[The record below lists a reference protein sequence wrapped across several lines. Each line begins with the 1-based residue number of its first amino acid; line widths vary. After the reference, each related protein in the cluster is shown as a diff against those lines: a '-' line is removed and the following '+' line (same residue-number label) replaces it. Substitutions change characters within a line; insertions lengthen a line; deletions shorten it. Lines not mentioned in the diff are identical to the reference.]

1 MTSSV
6 LDLLSAGRLQE
17 AEWLIR
23 RGAHSPLSI
32 NELKERLGTNMDTD
46 SFYVSP
52 GYYAP
57 LPSWTEARKCC
68 GEAYQADSVLQQYR
82 QKAADKKVQYG
93 NNKTIDSYTIRQL
106 AALQHAWISLGRPQ
120 QLRVLDLGGALGNHF
135 HAIARHWR
143 WSNLCWT
150 VCETE
155 AVVAA
160 GKADFEIDIAGGHQL
175 KFSNEA
181 KEAIDR
187 DIHVVFASCSL
198 QYIEEWQ
205 QMLKTFRVSPWLI
218 IDRVPLIENDTDLID
233 IQVVPA
239 SYTDTRYPGWKFAAS
254 SWLPRLQ
261 EAGFK
266 LEFEWIV
273 PEDRWTILDLET
285 GKIRWHAQHDH
296 GYLLR
301 TDHNYAAPII
311 FE

>member
-6 LDLLSAGRLQE
+6 VELLSVGRLQE

-32 NELKERLGTNMDTD
+32 NELKERLGTSMDAE
-46 SFYVSP
+46 SFYVTP

-57 LPSWTEARKCC
+57 LHSWAEAKKCC
-68 GEAYQADSVLQQYR
+68 GEAYQAESVVQQYR
-82 QKAADKKVQYG
+82 ERAVNANVQNGSKKIIGLYA
-93 NNKTIDSYTIRQL
+93 IRQL
-106 AALQHAWISLGRPQ
+106 AALQHAWINLGRPH
-120 QLRVLDLGGALGNHF
+120 QLRVLDLGGALGSHF
-135 HAIARHWR
+135 HAIAAHWP
-143 WSNLCWT
+143 WSDLYWT

-160 GKADFEIDIAGGHQL
+160 GRADFEIDMAEGHQL
-175 KFSNEA
+175 RFNNEV
-181 KEAIDR
+181 KEVIDK
-187 DIHVVFASCSL
+187 DVHVVLASCSL
-198 QYIEEWQ
+198 QYIEDWK
-205 QMLKTFRVSPWLI
+205 QMLEILRGSPWLI
-218 IDRVPLIENDTDLID
+218 IDRVPLIENGTDVID

-261 EAGFK
+261 AGFK
-266 LEFEWIV
+266 LEFQWIV

-301 TDHNYAAPII
+301 TNHNWNTPII
-311 FE
+311 F